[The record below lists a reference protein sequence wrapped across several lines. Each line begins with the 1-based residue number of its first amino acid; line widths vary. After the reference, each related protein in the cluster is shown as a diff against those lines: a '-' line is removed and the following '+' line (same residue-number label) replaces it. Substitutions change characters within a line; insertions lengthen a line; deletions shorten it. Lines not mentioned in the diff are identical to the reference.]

1 MTRRDREQETHMAK
15 IFSPTDTSSLRTGT
29 QSTVG
34 HTAERKM
41 HEMQGK
47 KPLYDVDVQQQ

>member
-1 MTRRDREQETHMAK
+1 MAK

-47 KPLYDVDVQQQ
+47 KPLSNVDVQQQRVFVYPMCR